1 MFTQTKPKVTTPL
14 TPGTIMAWPFTPSPP
29 ESPIKVKPPSSD
41 AESSPRKPGR
51 GLKRKADLEADKE
64 ADDSASPR
72 KIARTESTENIA
84 GPSDAFAV
92 MMANRQL
99 ADAKKDKRRQRT
111 IAEKGDLEAIEKEFI
126 ADEAHESDDEL
137 DFGFG
142 KTQKTDD
149 EETLG
154 DKLTAEDKAM
164 VDDRVL
170 GAHELREHAVI
181 EKHKW
186 VAFRSSAGGLF

>member
-1 MFTQTKPKVTTPL
+1 MFTQTKPRVTSPL
-14 TPGTIMAWPFTPSPP
+14 TPGTILAWPFTPSPP

-64 ADDSASPR
+64 ADESANPR

-99 ADAKKDKRRQRT
+99 ADAKKDKRRQRA
-111 IAEKGDLEAIEKEFI
+111 IAEKGELGAVEKEFI

-142 KTQKTDD
+142 KTQKSDD
-149 EETLG
+149 EEAQG

-164 VDDRVL
+164 VDDRML
-170 GAHELREHAVI
+170 GAHELREDAVI
-181 EKHKW
+181 EKHK
-186 VAFRSSAGGLF
+186 